1 MKFKVRLLAI
11 FLIGLFS
18 IQPTISLSDDSLE
31 TVQLTLVITA
41 ADEIN
46 LTAVKQVEKGI
57 NSFEAIS
64 ELVAMK
70 AKETDM
76 GTYEELTISPKMITE
91 FVSFAQK
98 TKLIDEPKNIKANYW
113 DEKKQRIILF
123 VKNLFAILFFLKSSF
138 WRLYFILFNIKFTQ
152 S

>member
-1 MKFKVRLLAI
+1 MKFKVRLLVI

-57 NSFEAIS
+57 NSFEAIAQ
-64 ELVAMK
+64 LVAMK
-70 AKETDM
+70 AKETDWGPQIM
-76 GTYEELTISPKMITE
+76 SLGGVEAIGNTYWALYVNGSMSMVGAKDVILLADTFIR
-91 FVSFAQK
+91 
-98 TKLIDEPKNIKANYW
+98 LNLEP
-113 DEKKQRIILF
+113 F
-123 VKNLFAILFFLKSSF
+123 
-138 WRLYFILFNIKFTQ
+138 
-152 S
+152 